1 MVNHVLLGCQ
11 STSQISKNIGYAH
24 YIYIIIHINIYMYI
38 HIYAY
43 RHIYIY
49 TYIHYIL
56 YICGY
61 TIYIL
66 SINQLSCFSVTWLVL
81 KARGKRVARVRN
93 ADVSSQSLA
102 VGQ

>member
-43 RHIYIY
+43 RHIYIHIY
-49 TYIHYIL
+49 MIYYIYVVIL
-56 YICGY
+56 
-61 TIYIL
+61 YIL

>member
-1 MVNHVLLGCQ
+1 M
-11 STSQISKNIGYAH
+11 
-24 YIYIIIHINIYMYI
+24 HID
-38 HIYAY
+38 
-43 RHIYIY
+43 IYIY
-49 TYIHYIL
+49 TYTL
-56 YICGY
+56 YIIY
-61 TIYIL
+61 IYMWLYYIYIL

>member
-1 MVNHVLLGCQ
+1 MH
-11 STSQISKNIGYAH
+11 IDI
-24 YIYIIIHINIYMYI
+24 YIY
-38 HIYAY
+38 
-43 RHIYIY
+43 IYIY
-49 TYIHYIL
+49 TL
-56 YICGY
+56 YIIY
-61 TIYIL
+61 MWLYYIYIL